1 MNNNNPSQIT
11 NKNQNE
17 TATDLFARLIKN
29 NNISTQPTQST
40 AQLSQIESILMVN
53 KHLNIDNVLFPNGI
67 ENKQIIEIYGRPLS
81 GKTELIMHLMSRL
94 LMPSKWTFELNNQT
108 YELNLNEISFS
119 TTTTTTT
126 PFKVILIETELKF
139 SELRI
144 FTIIENR
151 LVDCYQKSKL
161 PKYNEKIK
169 ELMHKFIKDC
179 LKNLIIFKC
188 DSNEQ
193 VYICIYLAFL

>member
-1 MNNNNPSQIT
+1 MNNNNNNPSQIT
-11 NKNQNE
+11 TKNQNE

-29 NNISTQPTQST
+29 NNISTQST
-40 AQLSQIESILMVN
+40 AQLSQIESILMIN

-94 LMPSKWTFELNNQT
+94 LIPSKWTFELNNQT
-108 YELNLNEISFS
+108 NELNLNEISS
-119 TTTTTTT
+119 STTTT

-193 VYICIYLAFL
+193 VYNIM

>member
-1 MNNNNPSQIT
+1 MNNNNNPSQIT
-11 NKNQNE
+11 TKNQNE

-29 NNISTQPTQST
+29 NNISTQST
-40 AQLSQIESILMVN
+40 AQLSQIESILMIN

-94 LMPSKWTFELNNQT
+94 LIPSKWTFELNNQT
-108 YELNLNEISFS
+108 NELNLNEISS
-119 TTTTTTT
+119 STTTTT

-193 VYICIYLAFL
+193 VYNIM

>member
-1 MNNNNPSQIT
+1 MNNNNNNPSQIT
-11 NKNQNE
+11 TKNQNE

-29 NNISTQPTQST
+29 NNISTQST
-40 AQLSQIESILMVN
+40 AQLSQIESILMIN

-94 LMPSKWTFELNNQT
+94 LIPSKWTFELNNQT
-108 YELNLNEISFS
+108 NELNLNEISS
-119 TTTTTTT
+119 STTTTTT

-193 VYICIYLAFL
+193 VYNIM

>member
-1 MNNNNPSQIT
+1 MNNNNNNNPSQIT
-11 NKNQNE
+11 TKNQNE

-29 NNISTQPTQST
+29 NNISTQST
-40 AQLSQIESILMVN
+40 AQLSQIESILMIN

-94 LMPSKWTFELNNQT
+94 LIPSKWTFELNNQT
-108 YELNLNEISFS
+108 NELNLNEISS
-119 TTTTTTT
+119 STTTT

-193 VYICIYLAFL
+193 VYNIM